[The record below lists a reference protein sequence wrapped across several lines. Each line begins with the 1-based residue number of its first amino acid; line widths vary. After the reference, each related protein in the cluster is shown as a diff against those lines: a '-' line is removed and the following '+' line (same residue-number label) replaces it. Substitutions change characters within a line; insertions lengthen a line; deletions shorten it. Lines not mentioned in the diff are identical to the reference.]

1 VPGSVRGTRAGFC
14 EGLQHVVR
22 IGEIGPGTIAEALE
36 LRIGTRILT
45 VNGERVRD
53 GLDFMFR
60 TAEDE
65 IEFEAIDPDGRSMVY
80 QISRDPSERL
90 GIVPARD
97 KIRECAN
104 ECVFCFIDGNPPD
117 AREPL
122 WLRDDDFRLSF
133 TYGSYVTLTNL
144 GPRGLQRLV
153 DQRISPLYV
162 SVHATNP
169 AVRVRLLK
177 NERAGLIMEQ
187 LTELLDAGL
196 EVHTQVVLCP
206 GWNDGA
212 ELDRTIRE
220 LYALGDGVLTLSVVP
235 VGLTR
240 YNLNRPVRLL
250 EAGEAE
256 TAILWTEGVR
266 RRALANRG
274 HHWCYAADELFLIA
288 GREVPP
294 GRYYDDWPLLENGV
308 GALRS
313 LLDGF
318 ETGKD
323 RLSPID
329 GVERVRIVTGTSMG
343 PFFERMS
350 PAIAT
355 RMKCTVDVLVVE
367 NRYFGPSVTIAG
379 LLSGADILQ
388 AASGCTSG
396 DLVLLPGEA
405 LNDGGLFI
413 DGVPLSEVAARLCP
427 ATVRSGVEVVE
438 TLTSP

>member
-1 VPGSVRGTRAGFC
+1 M
-14 EGLQHVVR
+14 
-22 IGEIGPGTIAEALE
+22 
-36 LRIGTRILT
+36 
-45 VNGERVRD
+45 NGERVLD

-60 TAEDE
+60 TAESE
-65 IEFEAIDPDGRSMVY
+65 IEIETVGPDGGSVVY

-117 AREPL
+117 ARAPL

-133 TYGSYVTLTNL
+133 TFGSYVTLTNL
-144 GPRGLQRLV
+144 GPRGLRRLV

-177 NERAGLIMEQ
+177 NERAGLLMEQ

-206 GWNDGA
+206 QWNDGP

-220 LYALGDGVLTLSVVP
+220 LYALGEGVLSLSVVP

-250 EAGEAE
+250 DAAEAE
-256 TAILWTEGVR
+256 TAILQTEAIR
-266 RRALANRG
+266 QRALANRG

-294 GRYYDDWPLLENGV
+294 GHYYDDWPLLENGV

-313 LLDGF
+313 LLDAF
-318 ETGKD
+318 ETGKG

-329 GVERVRIVTGTSMG
+329 GVERVRIVTGRSMG

-355 RMKCTVDVLVVE
+355 RMECAVEVLVAE

-379 LLSGADILQ
+379 LLPGADILR
-388 AASGCTSG
+388 AASDSTGG

-405 LNDGGLFI
+405 LNDDGLFI
-413 DGVPLSEVAARLCP
+413 DGVPLSEVAAQLSP
-427 ATVRSGVEVVE
+427 AIVRSGIEVVA
-438 TLTSP
+438 TLASP

>member
-1 VPGSVRGTRAGFC
+1 M
-14 EGLQHVVR
+14 VR

-60 TAEDE
+60 TAESE
-65 IEFEAIDPDGRSMVY
+65 IELEAVDPDGSPIVY

-144 GPRGLQRLV
+144 GPRGLRRLV
-153 DQRISPLYV
+153 EQRISPLYV

-177 NERAGLIMEQ
+177 NERAGLLLEQ
-187 LTELLDAGL
+187 LRELLDAGL
-196 EVHTQVVLCP
+196 KVHTQVVLCP
-206 GWNDGA
+206 GWNDGP

-220 LYALGDGVLTLSVVP
+220 LYALGAGVLTLSVVP

-250 EAGEAE
+250 DAGEAE
-256 TAILWTEGVR
+256 TAILQTEAIR

-274 HHWCYAADELFLIA
+274 HSWCYAADELFLIA
-288 GREVPP
+288 GRVVP
-294 GRYYDDWPLLENGV
+294 GGEYYDDWPLLENGV

-313 LLDGF
+313 LLDAF
-318 ETGKD
+318 EAGKG

-350 PAIAT
+350 TAIAT
-355 RMKCTVDVLVVE
+355 RTGCAVDVLVVE

-379 LLSGADILQ
+379 LLSGADILR
-388 AASGCTSG
+388 AASGCTRG

-413 DGVPLSEVAARLCP
+413 DGVPLSEVAAGLSP
-427 ATVRSGVEVVE
+427 AAVRSGVEVVE
-438 TLTSP
+438 TLISS